1 MRHRG
6 VRDRVRQAPL
16 AEDPEKGLQE
26 AIFLRGPPRKELLG
40 SLRVRTQSSD
50 VLKPPNFLPDLT
62 GNNEVHKVHMNLA
75 ECLFK
80 LVNEVKPSS
89 KQDAYLLALRDARQV
104 GLEADLGTKGLPV
117 GQLVGVGSKGVVKV
131 VDELLCFLLLRH
143 LGRVSCNR
151 TLGSPLGWLND
162 NFGQH
167 FR

>member
-6 VRDRVRQAPL
+6 VQGRVPQGRL
-16 AEDPEKGLQE
+16 LEDPEKGLQK
-26 AIFLRGPPRKELLG
+26 AVLLRRVARKELLC

-62 GNNEVHKVHMNLA
+62 GNNEVHKVDVNLA
-75 ECLFK
+75 ERLFR
-80 LVNEVKPSS
+80 LVNKVKPSF
-89 KQDAYLLALRDARQV
+89 KQNAYLLALRDARQV
-104 GLEADLGTKGLPV
+104 GLEADLGTEGLPV
-117 GQLVGVGSKGVVKV
+117 CQLVGVGSKGLVKV
-131 VDELLCFLLLRH
+131 VDELPCFLLLRQ

-151 TLGSPLGWLND
+151 TLRSPLGRLND